1 MSEPTD
7 LARRLAA
14 YMKDRE
20 FNQRS
25 LAIEAKLNETAV
37 RDILIGRSRS
47 PRYATLAALAG
58 VLRCTVAELTGEHPP
73 TQSQAAPAEL
83 GDGFAVPSPGQF
95 PRDVEVLGV
104 ALGGVAGDGDF
115 SFNGAVI
122 DHVRRPPGL
131 ADKTGVF
138 AIYVVGD
145 SMSPRFEAGEL
156 LFIDEARQPAIGD
169 DVVVE
174 LYGNDGQAGAC
185 YIKRLQRR
193 SGNTIVL
200 QQFNPPDDN
209 IKVPADQVRRV
220 YRVMPAA
227 ELFAV

>member
-1 MSEPTD
+1 MPEPTD

-14 YMKDRE
+14 YMKDRD

-58 VLRCTVAELTGEHPP
+58 VLRCSVAELTGEHPP
-73 TQSQAAPAEL
+73 AESRAAPAEL
-83 GDGFAVPSPGQF
+83 GDTMAVPSPNEL

-104 ALGGVAGDGDF
+104 AVGGPTANGDF

-131 ADKTGVF
+131 SGKSGIF

-156 LFIDEARQPAIGD
+156 LFINEAQRPAVGD

-174 LYGNDGQAGAC
+174 LYGTDGQAGPC

-193 SGNTIVL
+193 SGDTITL

-209 IKVPADQVRRV
+209 IKIPADQVRRI
-220 YRVMPAA
+220 YRVMTAA
-227 ELFAV
+227 DLFGI

>member
-1 MSEPTD
+1 MPEPTD

-58 VLRCTVAELTGEHPP
+58 VLRCSVAELTGEAPP
-73 TQSQAAPAEL
+73 ADARAAPAEL
-83 GDGFAVPSPGQF
+83 ADAMPVPAPNQF

-104 ALGGVAGDGDF
+104 AVGGPAGNGDF
-115 SFNGAVI
+115 SFNGTVI

-131 ADKTGVF
+131 SGASGVF

-174 LYGNDGQAGAC
+174 LYGADGQPGAC

-193 SGNTIVL
+193 SGSVVTL
-200 QQFNPPDDN
+200 LQFNPPADD
-209 IKVPADQVRRV
+209 IKVPADQVRRI
-220 YRVMPAA
+220 YRVMTAA
-227 ELFAV
+227 ELFGV